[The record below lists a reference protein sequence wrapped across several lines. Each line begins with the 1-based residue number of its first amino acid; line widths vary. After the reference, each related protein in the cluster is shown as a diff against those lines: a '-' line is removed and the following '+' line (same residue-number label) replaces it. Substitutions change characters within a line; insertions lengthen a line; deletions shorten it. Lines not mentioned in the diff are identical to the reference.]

1 MCCSH
6 SQYRKGVVHQNF
18 SQGLDP
24 SKAYE
29 QVSFHRNIYK
39 EKEAPRVDFCF
50 LLTKEFSTKIKI
62 LVRSVIPMCASPCP
76 SLLCCFRGFPSSSV
90 RCPSKDTCEG
100 RGQSVQ
106 GKHRQP
112 ACTTSTLKFTLIS
125 AKLLWPPLLVLTRR
139 VQPGNPQL
147 PAGLQALLLCS
158 LFIQPDPAGH
168 KTISCFL
175 L

>member
-1 MCCSH
+1 M
-6 SQYRKGVVHQNF
+6 VHQNF

-29 QVSFHRNIYK
+29 QLSFHRNIY
-39 EKEAPRVDFCF
+39 KEAPRVDFCF
-50 LLTKEFSTKIKI
+50 LLPKEFSTKIKI
-62 LVRSVIPMCASPCP
+62 LVRSVIPMCPSPSP
-76 SLLCCFRGFPSSSV
+76 SLLCCFRGFLSSSV
-90 RCPSKDTCEG
+90 RCLGKDTCED

-106 GKHRQP
+106 GKRHQP
-112 ACTTSTLKFTLIS
+112 ACTTPTLKFTLIS
-125 AKLLWPPLLVLTRR
+125 AKLLWPPLLVLTSR

-147 PAGLQALLLCS
+147 PAGFQALLLCS
-158 LFIQPDPAGH
+158 PFIPPDPAGH